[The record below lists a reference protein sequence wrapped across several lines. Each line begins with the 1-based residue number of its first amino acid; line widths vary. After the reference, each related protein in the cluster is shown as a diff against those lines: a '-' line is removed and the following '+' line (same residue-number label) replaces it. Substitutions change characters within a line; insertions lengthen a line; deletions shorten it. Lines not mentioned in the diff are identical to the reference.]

1 MRNPTK
7 VALKHLA
14 ETMVENG
21 SYINLRGTGDF
32 INEAVRLHK
41 KTGSFVTVDTIRRH
55 QKELEQMCQD
65 EMLKRQP
72 LKKDIIIPKQF
83 DDDVEDDCEDDA
95 DIALYDEM
103 GFQVDDSMIISIA
116 MAKIERMISMPKPG
130 EVDDD
135 SFFNKRVLK
144 EAQEELLEIEKQ
156 QSLKQ
161 QIGNLVVK
169 SITPNYSMFGVG
181 EDGLRVL
188 RGEYK
193 NLYVHEIDAQRWAGC
208 AIGWSRYQ
216 LKQNEQLGA
225 NRPGALTEDDKNVF
239 LDIISG
245 KDV

>member
-32 INEAVRLHK
+32 INEAVKLHR

-65 EMLKRQP
+65 EMLRRHP

-103 GFQVDDSMIISIA
+103 SFQVDDSMIISIA
-116 MAKIERMISMPKPG
+116 MAKIERMMRNQPVKMIVPKKNHNMFYFDHNGSLCWSHGQLSNAVVGTPG
-130 EVDDD
+130 LGYY
-135 SFFNKRVLK
+135 NKANRW
-144 EAQEELLEIEKQ
+144 
-156 QSLKQ
+156 
-161 QIGNLVVK
+161 
-169 SITPNYSMFGVG
+169 VG
-181 EDGLRVL
+181 EKGHAIWLTSD
-188 RGEYK
+188 ENPKFK
-193 NLYVHEIDAQRWAGC
+193 NH
-208 AIGWSRYQ
+208 
-216 LKQNEQLGA
+216 NF
-225 NRPGALTEDDKNVF
+225 TEDDLEVLKK
-239 LDIISG
+239 LSTSTYD
-245 KDV
+245 